1 MDHGQIIAELGGY
14 QAVAHELRTAP
25 NVVWRWGIVRAIP
38 ARRWPFIVAL
48 AKRLGLPHITA
59 DALLAG
65 YEPARQ
71 QHAAD
76 LARIRDADRARAAA

>member
-1 MDHGQIIAELGGY
+1 MDHAKIIADLGGY
-14 QAVAHELRTAP
+14 LAVARELRTPP
-25 NVVWRWGIVRAIP
+25 NVVWRWGIVRCIP
-38 ARRWPFIVAL
+38 ARRWPIMVAM
-48 AKRLGLPHITA
+48 AKRMGLPHITA

-76 LARIRDADRARAAA
+76 LARIREADRARVAA